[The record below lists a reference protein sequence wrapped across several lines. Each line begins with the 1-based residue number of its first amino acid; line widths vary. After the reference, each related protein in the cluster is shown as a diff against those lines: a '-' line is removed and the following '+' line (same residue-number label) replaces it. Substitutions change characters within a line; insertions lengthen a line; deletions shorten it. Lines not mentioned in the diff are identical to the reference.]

1 MEACFL
7 KLGSSLDFKGS
18 ASILVLDGEFVPEE
32 VNSSK
37 EFSFDASI
45 VCVFEAKRLASKML
59 LKFAIHFGSPEFV
72 FSQEALLKKN
82 AKLYLEYLKLA

>member
-1 MEACFL
+1 MFL
-7 KLGSSLDFKGS
+7 ETGIELDFKGS
-18 ASILVLDGEFVPEE
+18 ASILVLGGEFVPEE

-45 VCVFEAKRLASKML
+45 VCVFEAKRLASKMH

-72 FSQEALLKKN
+72 FPQEAMIKKTQSF
-82 AKLYLEYLKLA
+82 YLGYLKLA